1 MAQVWR
7 YMFLILPSWVQA
19 LLFVFLA
26 LIVIVIIVRVVSG
39 ILSAIPFL

>member
-1 MAQVWR
+1 MAAVWR
-7 YMFLILPSWVQA
+7 ICFAILPSWVQV

-26 LIVIVIIVRVVSG
+26 LLVVVIIVRVVSG